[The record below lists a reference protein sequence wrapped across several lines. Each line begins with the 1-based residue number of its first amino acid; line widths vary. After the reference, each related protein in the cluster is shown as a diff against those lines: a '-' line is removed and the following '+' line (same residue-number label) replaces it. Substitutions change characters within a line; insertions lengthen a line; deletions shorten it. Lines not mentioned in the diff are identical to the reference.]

1 MKARFMIG
9 IAAASLALAGCS
21 TMPKQKPTAP
31 PLPAAWSEAPTKA
44 DPQSL
49 IDWWK
54 GFNDPFLN
62 QLVAEGLNDSPN
74 VQIAALRV
82 KEARA
87 IARSTFA
94 DFAPQLGAGARA
106 NYQRVEDGPPLVG
119 SFQSFVTG
127 GGAGRSVITE
137 REQASGNYG
146 PQISWEV
153 PLFQRVE
160 AAAKGSRANLNANL
174 ADLRGAQATL
184 VADIANAYIDY
195 RLAQNRRAA
204 LREAAT
210 SAEQLAG
217 ILETSAKA
225 GITADADAADARR
238 LAESVKARTP
248 QAEIEIRRAY
258 GVLALLR
265 GRAPGVETDATTKA
279 FVMDGPVPAFPVTSA
294 PLAPADL
301 LRARPDLA
309 AAEQRALLAAADL
322 GIARVDMLPRLSLT
336 GTLGVAD
343 NLIGSGLPERL
354 SQSEITGQLTAPLFA
369 WGKLRAN
376 VKVREAR
383 FDQALINYK
392 ASVNQASAE
401 ASGALVSLSQGEALL
416 RSARAAEA
424 AAERTARGVRASF
437 GAGIASLADR
447 LRADQQLIDA
457 RLIRLEAEAGQARAA
472 VGVFRA
478 FGGAPALTQSVAGD

>member
-1 MKARFMIG
+1 MQVRWMMGVAVAG
-9 IAAASLALAGCS
+9 LALAGCT
-21 TMPKQKPTAP
+21 TMPKEKPTAP
-31 PLPAAWSEAPTKA
+31 PLPAEWSDLPTQA
-44 DPQSL
+44 DAKSL

-62 QLVAEGLNDSPN
+62 QLVDEALREGPN
-74 VQIAALRV
+74 ARIAALRV
-82 KEARA
+82 QEARA
-87 IARSTFA
+87 LSRATFA
-94 DFAPQLGAGARA
+94 DFAPQLNAGARA
-106 NYQRVEDGPPLVG
+106 NYQRSEDGPPLVG

-127 GGAGRSVITE
+127 GGSNRIITE
-137 REQASGNYG
+137 KEQASGNYG
-146 PQISWEV
+146 PQISWEI
-153 PLFQRVE
+153 PLFQRIE
-160 AAAKGSRANLNANL
+160 AAAKGSRANIAAAE
-174 ADLRGAQATL
+174 ADARGAQATL
-184 VADIANAYIDY
+184 AADVASAYVDY
-195 RLAQNRRAA
+195 RAAQNRRTA
-204 LREAAT
+204 LIEAAQ
-210 SAEQLAG
+210 SAEQLAT

-265 GRAPGVETDATTKA
+265 GRAPGVETQTTVTA
-279 FVMDGPVPAFPVTSA
+279 FEQNGPVPSYPLSAA

-309 AAEQRALLAAADL
+309 AAEARALLAAADL

-336 GTLGVAD
+336 GTLGIAD

-354 SQSEITGQLTAPLFA
+354 AQTEATASLTAPLFA

-376 VKVREAR
+376 VKVRESR
-383 FDQALINYK
+383 FQQALINYQ

-401 ASGALVSLSQGEALL
+401 ASGALLSLKQGDAVL
-416 RSARAAEA
+416 AAAKAAEA
-424 AAERTARGVRASF
+424 AAEKTAKGVRASF

-447 LRADQQLIDA
+447 LRAEQQLIDA
-457 RLIRLEAEAGQARAA
+457 RLIRLDAEAAQARAA
-472 VGVFRA
+472 IGVYRA
-478 FGGAPALTQSVAGD
+478 FGGAPALQTKTRA